1 MASAMKVLN
10 PFLKTGVIFA
20 SFKIEGN
27 SPLSTQPLKKSD
39 IASKISAF
47 SFTILTG
54 ISAD

>member
-1 MASAMKVLN
+1 MKVLN